1 MNPEESILLARIDE
15 RQRAL
20 DEKFSSKLDAIL
32 EQTKKTNGR
41 LTIAEEKID
50 SLESSRDK
58 VDGGWKSIVVTAGA
72 IAGALG
78 LIIHFIK

>member
-41 LTIAEEKID
+41 LSIAEEKID
-50 SLESSRDK
+50 SLE
-58 VDGGWKSIVVTAGA
+58 
-72 IAGALG
+72 
-78 LIIHFIK
+78 

>member
-41 LTIAEEKID
+41 LSIAEEKID

-58 VDGGWKSIVVTAGA
+58 VDGGCYRDWETI
-72 IAGALG
+72 
-78 LIIHFIK
+78 